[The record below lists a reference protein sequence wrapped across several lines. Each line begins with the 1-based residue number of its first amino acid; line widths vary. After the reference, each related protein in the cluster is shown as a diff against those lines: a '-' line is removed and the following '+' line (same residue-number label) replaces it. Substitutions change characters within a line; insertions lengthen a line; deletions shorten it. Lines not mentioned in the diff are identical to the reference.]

1 MGRLNRRLTHTTL
14 YEKCTHAECTLYT
27 CTCMHTH
34 LPLLVVNTRKVPV
47 NYGVVGTEAEGT
59 EISSYSSVEYPGL
72 LQHVAQVDVGIQERR
87 VQLNCLDRGRRK
99 EEREG
104 T

>member
-1 MGRLNRRLTHTTL
+1 M
-14 YEKCTHAECTLYT
+14 
-27 CTCMHTH
+27 
-34 LPLLVVNTRKVPV
+34 LVVNTRKVPV

-87 VQLNCLDRGRRK
+87 VQLNCLDRERRK